1 MSTKERIIDMLND
14 CEDEKI
20 LKLIYEI
27 LIRIA

>member
-1 MSTKERIIDMLND
+1 MKENIIDMIND

-27 LIRIA
+27 LIRLI